1 MVSDLANNSSA
12 ETPTAND
19 NNTTLIDNIAPKIA
33 IAGSYIYESNFS
45 NTYSNGAKTYTGAQ
59 HYNNTHASYNHKI
72 LYTLTISDTQT
83 VTNLSGFYYLVDNGS
98 TTSVNTST
106 NQAGNTKGDPS
117 PNLLLSLTSQTAGEV
132 SLVGAT
138 TSCKMTISAAYA
150 ISSTSFKQDLVVTDC
165 KGSGTVGIR
174 VAPGITLDLAH
185 NQNSETVSSTTF
197 VADNTA
203 PTVSI
208 SAPTIYKNYTNKT
221 LHFNNTHASDS
232 HTIEFTLTIED
243 ETKLLSDTNIQSSTN
258 QAGNT
263 QGVAPS
269 PYVLLSLISQTSG
282 ELSVIGAKTGDNAG
296 CVMTITTPETGTN
309 TTITQVVTITGCSVE
324 TGTIQ
329 LQVNNYSTLDLA
341 HNNNGFDVLG
351 DCELSP
357 VLADTVVKISL
368 LPDATIEDVY
378 NALNEKI
385 VGYRDNPGGNFDDT
399 ARVLSYIP
407 ALLLKGVVALLRG
420 MDYFGLIPKFLTD
433 LSPFHCSYF
442 ITSMGSL
449 GIPPI
454 YHHRY
459 DFGTCPVFFAFGAK
473 RRVYEPDAEGVIK
486 RKSYVDYTFV
496 LDERICDGFYYASA
510 MRVLKGIFRNPWQLD
525 NPPAEVIPDID

>member
-1 MVSDLANNSSA
+1 MEETKTPLAEETAVQTAAEPAAVPEPDKKPEKPKKEKKLKEHRRVKSLSPMASMIPFIMVDRVGSQNFITDTMDVEKL
-12 ETPTAND
+12 EKYMKEKQQQGMT
-19 NNTTLIDNIAPKIA
+19 NISMMHIMIA
-33 IAGSYIYESNFS
+33 AYVRLVATRPALNRFIRGQRVWTKRHVDVS
-45 NTYSNGAKTYTGAQ
+45 
-59 HYNNTHASYNHKI
+59 
-72 LYTLTISDTQT
+72 LTI
-83 VTNLSGFYYLVDNGS
+83 
-98 TTSVNTST
+98 
-106 NQAGNTKGDPS
+106 KK
-117 PNLLLSLTSQTAGEV
+117 E
-132 SLVGAT
+132 
-138 TSCKMTISAAYA
+138 M
-150 ISSTSFKQDLVVTDC
+150 
-165 KGSGTVGIR
+165 
-174 VAPGITLDLAH
+174 TLD
-185 NQNSETVSSTTF
+185 
-197 VADNTA
+197 
-203 PTVSI
+203 
-208 SAPTIYKNYTNKT
+208 
-221 LHFNNTHASDS
+221 
-232 HTIEFTLTIED
+232 
-243 ETKLLSDTNIQSSTN
+243 
-258 QAGNT
+258 
-263 QGVAPS
+263 S
-269 PYVLLSLISQTSG
+269 P
-282 ELSVIGAKTGDNAG
+282 
-296 CVMTITTPETGTN
+296 
-309 TTITQVVTITGCSVE
+309 
-324 TGTIQ
+324 
-329 LQVNNYSTLDLA
+329 
-341 HNNNGFDVLG
+341 
-351 DCELSP
+351 
-357 VLADTVVKISL
+357 DTVVKISL

-454 YHHRY
+454 YHHLY